1 MWWLAFSLRSCIKRE
16 TERDWG
22 KTLASGPDSRSLAQ
36 AKDKWV
42 LEVWQ
47 RVPFTSTFL
56 SYPLSSSQRRSTTW
70 AKLPYSSAQC
80 LYQLKCRMFNWRW
93 CSVRAKWRESGW
105 ADHSAPKRGITFT
118 QTRLWLQSVTL
129 HHFKQCCVFL
139 FLNLTFYMGFS
150 LFNGCVPL
158 GKSRGRGW
166 DVTGQALL
174 TCIFH
179 INTTGQHIK
188 RTSYTMA

>member
-1 MWWLAFSLRSCIKRE
+1 MVGQITQRLKGELPLPKQD
-16 TERDWG
+16 RDYNQSHYI
-22 KTLASGPDSRSLAQ
+22 TLNN
-36 AKDKWV
+36 V
-42 LEVWQ
+42 
-47 RVPFTSTFL
+47 
-56 SYPLSSSQRRSTTW
+56 
-70 AKLPYSSAQC
+70 
-80 LYQLKCRMFNWRW
+80 
-93 CSVRAKWRESGW
+93 
-105 ADHSAPKRGITFT
+105 
-118 QTRLWLQSVTL
+118 
-129 HHFKQCCVFL
+129 VFL

-150 LFNGCVPL
+150 LFIGCVPL